1 MYSFTQSTLYSQ
13 NLIHKEKITHM
24 WLLRLT
30 TGKLYA
36 SPPPSALFTSGI
48 TNLFSTNVGF
58 INVLSKRHYGIRILG
73 FITTS
78 GALRFIHSCQIC
90 FRNAMGPWGFQIFSN
105 TVATW
110 ISESKCG
117 ECECSFTE
125 HLSSQCLRH
134 VLEFYH
140 IIDHDFWLS

>member
-90 FRNAMGPWGFQIFSN
+90 FRNAMGHGVSKFSPIQWPLAFLN
-105 TVATW
+105 QNVV
-110 ISESKCG
+110 SVNV
-117 ECECSFTE
+117 
-125 HLSSQCLRH
+125 
-134 VLEFYH
+134 VLLN
-140 IIDHDFWLS
+140 I